1 MSGTMPS
8 EILFYAILACC
19 TRIAPFSTWEKITDP
34 TNFLDRGRV
43 TYVFQSELFL
53 FLFSFN
59 KKQVYSFAKPGTNWV
74 CFQKR
79 PNKPKVCI
87 CILHDRFLSECVWK
101 EKKNTKNRVKLD
113 CTFFPFKLLK
123 HLLFHILPVF
133 EQLET

>member
-53 FLFSFN
+53 FSLTKN
-59 KKQVYSFAKPGTNWV
+59 KFTVLPNLELIGSVSKKDPISPKCVYAYYMIVS
-74 CFQKR
+74 
-79 PNKPKVCI
+79 
-87 CILHDRFLSECVWK
+87 FLSVF
-101 EKKNTKNRVKLD
+101 EKKRKIPKTG
-113 CTFFPFKLLK
+113 
-123 HLLFHILPVF
+123 
-133 EQLET
+133 